1 MKCRITDLKCK
12 EVVNVCTGAR
22 LGYVNDVLINAAT
35 GCVVAVIVPG
45 PCKYWGIF
53 GSEGDFIIPWD
64 CIKRFGNDIILVE
77 VDCEKCLE
85 KRGRRHSRDSDTK
98 I

>member
-12 EVVNVCTGAR
+12 EVINVCTGVR
-22 LGYVNDVLINAAT
+22 LGYVSDVLINAT
-35 GCVVAVIVPG
+35 SGCVVAIIVPG
-45 PCKYWGIF
+45 PCKFWGII
-53 GSEGDFIIPWD
+53 GSEGDFVIPWD
-64 CIKRFGNDIILVE
+64 CIKRFGDDIILVE

-85 KRGRRHSRDSDTK
+85 RRGRRHGRDFDTK